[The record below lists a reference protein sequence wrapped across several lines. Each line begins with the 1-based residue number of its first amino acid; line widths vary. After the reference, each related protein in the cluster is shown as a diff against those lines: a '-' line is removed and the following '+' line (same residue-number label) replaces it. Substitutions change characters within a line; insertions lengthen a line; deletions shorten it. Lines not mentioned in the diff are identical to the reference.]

1 MNAELTTDP
10 TICAVPPPAAPTA
23 SPLPITPPLTVRT
36 APLKAASSVLEPIV
50 TLVAVR
56 VPPTAWMTDPDTIVV
71 PLIALL
77 PAVASTNAFFVV
89 CSLPPRIV
97 PPTRSTCSFG
107 PETST
112 RPVLVLLTVALW
124 MTMPAPVPDA
134 RMLAELTRSLSMKRT
149 PPPVASTLPALIA
162 GDPRDVERKS
172 VVGVD
177 RAAASHRQLARD
189 QADPDDRAAA
199 RSRSHSGWCRPPR
212 SAR

>member
-1 MNAELTTDP
+1 M
-10 TICAVPPPAAPTA
+10 
-23 SPLPITPPLTVRT
+23 
-36 APLKAASSVLEPIV
+36 LEPIV

-77 PAVASTNAFFVV
+77 PPAASTNAFFVV

-149 PPPVASTLPALIA
+149 PPPVASTLPALIR
-162 GDPRDVERKS
+162 GIPR
-172 VVGVD
+172 
-177 RAAASHRQLARD
+177 
-189 QADPDDRAAA
+189 
-199 RSRSHSGWCRPPR
+199 C
-212 SAR
+212 